1 MAAGTEAMLE
11 RSQLACAAAID
22 AGLPGMFRVTRSGA
36 LTAVLTT
43 APGLEFLN
51 AVHGIDERSIAGLP
65 RLLAEY
71 VDAGAPSPSAVG
83 GPVTPALRDGL
94 EDLGYRLTAPAP
106 LALADL
112 RALELRSSPWRPGM
126 QVTSVSSSTA
136 ELFKD
141 ILLRAYG
148 AGPSVSS
155 FLAAEHA
162 SPRVRGYLAWHD
174 GEPLAAAAMSL
185 HGTVAVLG
193 GAATLPGR
201 RGSGAQMSLLL
212 HRLHVAAA
220 SGAELAAATAAP
232 GSPSARNL
240 ARAGFA
246 VVDRHRWRRAS

>member
-1 MAAGTEAMLE
+1 MAGGTQAMLE
-11 RSQLACAAAID
+11 RTQLACAAAID

-43 APGLEFLN
+43 ASGLEFLN
-51 AVHGIDERSIAGLP
+51 AVHGIDEQSVAGLP

-71 VDAGAPSPSAVG
+71 VDAGAPSPAAVG
-83 GPVTPALRDGL
+83 GPITPALRDRL
-94 EDLGYRLTAPAP
+94 EDLGYRPTTPAP

-112 RALELRSSPWRPGM
+112 RAMDLQAPPRRPGM
-126 QVTSVSSSTA
+126 QVTSVTSSTA
-136 ELFKD
+136 GLFRD
-141 ILLRAYG
+141 VLLRGYG

-162 SPRVRGYLAWHD
+162 SPRVRGYLAWQE
-174 GEPLAAAAMSL
+174 GEPLAAGALSL
-185 HGTVAVLG
+185 HGNVAVLG
-193 GAATLPGR
+193 GAATLPSR
-201 RGSGAQMSLLL
+201 RGSGAQLSLLL